1 MDNKEKARITYELLQ
16 QRKKRRE
23 KEKRKTNN
31 YILDQKFKCKKERSK
46 IIKKKYRGR

>member
-23 KEKRKTNN
+23 KGKKDAVN
-31 YILDQKFKCKKERSK
+31 YMLDQIFRCKKESSK
-46 IIKKKYRGR
+46 VIKQKYRDT

>member
-16 QRKKRRE
+16 ERKKRRE
-23 KEKRKTNN
+23 KGKRDADNF
-31 YILDQKFKCKKERSK
+31 IFDQKFKCKKERSK

>member
-23 KEKRKTNN
+23 KGKKMLL
-31 YILDQKFKCKKERSK
+31 IICLIKFLDVKKKEVK
-46 IIKKKYRGR
+46 

>member
-16 QRKKRRE
+16 ERKKRRE
-23 KEKRKTNN
+23 KGKKDAINFMF
-31 YILDQKFKCKKERSK
+31 DQIYKYKKERNK